1 MIYAEFIS
9 DRIAKLRTE
18 KNISV
23 RDIILSLGLSQSY
36 INNIENKK
44 ALSSMQMFLYICE
57 FLSVEP
63 KDIFEENVISPSTL
77 NKAVATIKSLSPKY
91 LEYR

>member
-23 RDIILSLGLSQSY
+23 RDIILSLGQSQSY